1 MCLNYKMASFLV
13 NLNVLSSNGMHVLYL
28 SMDLNKKFTLKKG
41 MCNASPSEYVDIQEY
56 RVTHYIYCKNYICY
70 PRSTSDCTTFIS
82 IIHYNDLLG
91 NSEEN

>member
-1 MCLNYKMASFLV
+1 MASFLV

-56 RVTHYIYCKNYICY
+56 RVTTIYTVKIIYAIRG
-70 PRSTSDCTTFIS
+70 PLQTALHLFQSFTTMI
-82 IIHYNDLLG
+82 Y
-91 NSEEN
+91 